1 MSNELQES
9 ELDQVT
15 GGADWTAP
23 TTDRSKPGAPAN
35 HPPPQPRPQT
45 PFGDYFRSHGP
56 EMEPPAP
63 PPRKIPSQRF

>member
-23 TTDRSKPGAPAN
+23 TTDRSKPGAPFQ
-35 HPPPQPRPQT
+35 HPTPQPAPRQPPT
-45 PFGDYFRSHGP
+45 YIDPDGDAWRRGN
-56 EMEPPAP
+56 
-63 PPRKIPSQRF
+63 RKIPSQRF